1 MRRPVGLWLGSVG
14 FGPYGPGLGR
24 RRRRGRGGGAD
35 S

>member
-14 FGPYGPGLGR
+14 FGPYWLGLGR
-24 RRRRGRGGGAD
+24 RRRRRGGGAD